1 MRLHKAKR
9 TLAALTAL
17 FGLLLFVTEV
27 GEACEAW
34 QHQPC
39 TNNCII
45 CHLPQQAVGLALS
58 TQPTVIFERVG
69 LLPLIREPAFVP
81 NAGALRLLTRAP
93 PSL

>member
-1 MRLHKAKR
+1 MRFHKVIRA
-9 TLAALTAL
+9 LAAFTAL

-39 TNNCII
+39 NNDCII
-45 CHLPQQAVGLALS
+45 CHLPQQAVDSGFSAP
-58 TQPTVIFERVG
+58 PTVIFERVG
-69 LLPLIREPAFVP
+69 LLPPIREPAFVI
-81 NAGALRLLTRAP
+81 NACALDPLTRAP